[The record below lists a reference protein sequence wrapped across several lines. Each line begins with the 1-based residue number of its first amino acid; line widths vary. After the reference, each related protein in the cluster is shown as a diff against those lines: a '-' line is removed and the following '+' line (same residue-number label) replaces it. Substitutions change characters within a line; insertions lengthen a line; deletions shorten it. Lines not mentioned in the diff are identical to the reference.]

1 MEDNRIPLQVPEG
14 GLVILVVGSGGREH
28 AIVWKLA
35 QSHLVKK
42 IYVAP
47 GNPGMMP
54 DAELVPIA
62 VEDIEGLKGFA
73 LEKGCDLTVVGPEV
87 PLSLGITDVFEASGL
102 KVFGPSKAAARIESS
117 KAFAKDFMVRNGI
130 PTAGYEEFDSASAA
144 IEYLST
150 NDGPIVVKLDG
161 LAAGKGVV
169 VARDSKEA
177 IEAVR
182 ELSSGEEKCHIILEE
197 MLVGTE
203 ASILCV
209 SDGQN
214 FCTLLPAQDHKRIGD
229 SNTGPNTG
237 GMGAIAPAPAV
248 DISDIGEIT
257 EKVFKPAIAGMAREG
272 YPFVGVLFAGL
283 MMTENGVKVL
293 EFNCRMGDPETQAIL
308 PLLKSDFAELLWLA
322 TNGRLDGHM
331 PEFYDMSSVC
341 LVMSSKGY
349 PGRYDKGIAMELPKL
364 GSFDQSR
371 CVIFH
376 AGTAMKDGK
385 LVTNGGR
392 VLGVTAVGS
401 SMGEA
406 RQKAYDIAREVR
418 FEGAYYRS
426 DIGLVK

>member
-1 MEDNRIPLQVPEG
+1 M
-14 GLVILVVGSGGREH
+14 
-28 AIVWKLA
+28 
-35 QSHLVKK
+35 
-42 IYVAP
+42 
-47 GNPGMMP
+47 
-54 DAELVPIA
+54 
-62 VEDIEGLKGFA
+62 
-73 LEKGCDLTVVGPEV
+73 
-87 PLSLGITDVFEASGL
+87 
-102 KVFGPSKAAARIESS
+102 
-117 KAFAKDFMVRNGI
+117 
-130 PTAGYEEFDSASAA
+130 
-144 IEYLST
+144 
-150 NDGPIVVKLDG
+150 
-161 LAAGKGVV
+161 
-169 VARDSKEA
+169 
-177 IEAVR
+177 
-182 ELSSGEEKCHIILEE
+182 
-197 MLVGTE
+197 GTE

-248 DISDIGEIT
+248 DISDIGDIT
-257 EKVFKPAIAGMAREG
+257 EKVFKPAIAGMAKEG

>member
-1 MEDNRIPLQVPEG
+1 MEDNRIPSQVPEG
-14 GLVILVVGSGGREH
+14 GLTVLVVGSGGREH

-35 QSHLVKK
+35 QSRLVKK

-47 GNPGMMP
+47 GNPGMVP
-54 DAELVPIA
+54 DAELVSIA
-62 VEDIEGLKGFA
+62 VEDIDGLKKFA

-130 PTAGYEEFDSASAA
+130 PTAGYEEFESTSAA
-144 IEYLST
+144 IEHLST

-169 VARDSKEA
+169 VARDSHEA

-209 SDGQN
+209 SDGKS

-229 SNTGPNTG
+229 GNTGPNTG

-248 DISDIGEIT
+248 DLSDIDEIT
-257 EKVFKPAIAGMAREG
+257 EKVFKPAIAGMAQEG

-322 TNGRLDGHM
+322 ANGHLEGHR

-349 PGRYDKGIAMELPKL
+349 PGRYDKGVAMELPKL
-364 GSFDQSR
+364 GSFEQSR

-376 AGTAMKDGK
+376 AGTAMKDGN

-392 VLGVTAVGS
+392 VLGVTAVGP
-401 SMGEA
+401 SMEEA
-406 RQKAYDIAREVR
+406 RQKAYDIARKVR